1 MKRLFLIAALALAFT
16 GLSKAAVEPL
26 DRILVIVNED
36 VITTNEFFTEARR
49 IMTQLRQQ
57 GTRLPPPE
65 VFQRQVLE
73 RMILQRIQLQLAK
86 QTGLE
91 VDDSTLNET
100 LRKVARRN
108 NMSLIKFSQVLERD
122 GVSFEQFREQIR
134 DEMTLQRLQRREVE
148 NRITVS
154 DQEVDNFL
162 QYEAQQLGNSD
173 KQYRLQHILVA
184 LPEAPSSDQIAS
196 ASEKAKGLVDKLR
209 NGSDFQETA
218 VAESDAANALE
229 GGDLGMRT
237 LGQMPT
243 IFLGT
248 VQDMAVGEISDPIR
262 SPAGF
267 HIVKLAETSGSDK
280 RMVTQTEVRHI
291 LIRPDEMTAESDA
304 LTRLSQLKTRIEG
317 GEDFGALA
325 RAHSDDKGSAI
336 KGGDLGWVSPGV
348 MVPEFEQV
356 MKDTLPGEI
365 SSPFQTPFG
374 WHILQVVNRRDHD
387 STEELRRNEARE
399 QIAKRK
405 SDEELDLWYRRLRDE
420 AYVEFR
426 TEDR

>member
-356 MKDTLPGEI
+356 MKDTLPGEV